1 MKALILAGGSGTRLW
16 PITIAVNE
24 HLLSIYNKPMIY
36 YSLSL
41 PMLAGIREITIVIN
55 PQDEDAFKKLLGNG
69 EGLGINL
76 NYFSYKWSA
85 VQIDF

>member
-41 PMLAGIREITIVIN
+41 PLGSIDSFKTKLKALALGDRRKALLYAV
-55 PQDEDAFKKLLGNG
+55 EDLPDVLLSLV
-69 EGLGINL
+69 LG
-76 NYFSYKWSA
+76 
-85 VQIDF
+85 V